1 MKLRPWPATANMLA
15 QHKTPPPLSSC
26 QPLIYSCCSCSR
38 SLLLLL
44 LLPQRLLHAVCRRA
58 AAQWMLTEPCCPPM
72 IYILQ
77 SCFVRLQSADVWIRV
92 RIISVPLFKIQ
103 ICESIPAH
111 LRALNTGLLFRSSS
125 VTQNRGKQWRIRDWS
140 FVIDWRC
147 SNVKSE
153 MSDIHQFVPSTG
165 RSRGR
170 SSMATKLQAANCLS
184 EPQKKNRKEPMQNRQ
199 KKNSSNEMEA
209 FFRYWL
215 ALDGLRLDS
224 AHHHSSNHHRWIGH
238 AHWSTV
244 HQ

>member
-1 MKLRPWPATANMLA
+1 MFPPQLSSAGSRRSQWGTRDSDGDSAVLLSFLRRSLRLHSNVSLQREHPAAALQLWLCFPLMKLRPWPATANMLT

-38 SLLLLL
+38 SLLLLLL

-125 VTQNRGKQWRIRDWS
+125 VTQNRGQQWRIRGWS
-140 FVIDWRC
+140 FVID
-147 SNVKSE
+147 
-153 MSDIHQFVPSTG
+153 F
-165 RSRGR
+165 
-170 SSMATKLQAANCLS
+170 
-184 EPQKKNRKEPMQNRQ
+184 RK
-199 KKNSSNEMEA
+199 
-209 FFRYWL
+209 
-215 ALDGLRLDS
+215 
-224 AHHHSSNHHRWIGH
+224 
-238 AHWSTV
+238 
-244 HQ
+244 